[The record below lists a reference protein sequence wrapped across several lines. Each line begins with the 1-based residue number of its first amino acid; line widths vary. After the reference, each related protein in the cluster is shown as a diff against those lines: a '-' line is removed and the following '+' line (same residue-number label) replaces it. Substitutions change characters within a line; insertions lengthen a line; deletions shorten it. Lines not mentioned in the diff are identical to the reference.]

1 MFAVARTLA
10 LQFHRS
16 VTSDA
21 MVSALD
27 EAMAKRLSSDSKAKF
42 REALIKA
49 LGEGSIAKGAEIYFM
64 CKGAALSIGS
74 GSTSVSVSLKEK
86 GVCPALFDVYYG
98 KSPVSP
104 AVKEGAAAGFAS
116 RKLYA

>member
-1 MFAVARTLA
+1 MP
-10 LQFHRS
+10 S
-16 VTSDA
+16 
-21 MVSALD
+21 
-27 EAMAKRLSSDSKAKF
+27 KF

-49 LGEGSIAKGAEIYFM
+49 LGEARSQGARIYFM
-64 CKGAALSIGS
+64 CKGTALSIGS
-74 GSTSVSVSLKEK
+74 GSTSVSASLKEK
-86 GVCPALFDVYYG
+86 GVCSALFDVYYG